1 MTEGMMN
8 QNPYQSGHASA
19 AEPRTRSTRWMVWT
33 GVGALLLAACCLIAT
48 VIGMMWSFNEIA
60 ASSNSPKPSDLANGI
75 SIAVFPSI
83 AAAPLAVLGIVFLIL
98 GFVRRQPL
106 TET

>member
-1 MTEGMMN
+1 
-8 QNPYQSGHASA
+8 
-19 AEPRTRSTRWMVWT
+19 MVWT